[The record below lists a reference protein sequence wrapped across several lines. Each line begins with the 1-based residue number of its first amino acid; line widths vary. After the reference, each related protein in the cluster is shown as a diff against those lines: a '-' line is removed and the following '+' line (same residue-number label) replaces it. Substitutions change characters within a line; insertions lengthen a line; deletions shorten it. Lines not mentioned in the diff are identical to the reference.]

1 MKKTFLAV
9 ITFFLLPSA
18 FAQDSLTVEQAVQR
32 VLQSHPALEQ
42 ATANVRAA
50 EARHAQSQSAQYPDV
65 SALAQYTR
73 IGPIPA
79 FNIPNLGSF
88 ILAPD
93 NNYDAHVSAQ
103 YTVYNFG
110 KTDATVNLSQSRIQT
125 ARDAIELTK
134 TALALQTIRT
144 FYSLVLLQKSL
155 IVQNE
160 QIDALNQHL
169 TLTQKRVNAGSAT
182 NFDVLT
188 TQVRVASAQNQKVD
202 IENSI
207 QKQTSV
213 LRELL
218 SLPTGTEI
226 GVRGVLSE
234 ERRSLNAD
242 SLFQLATNLRTELK
256 LAHNAEQSAKLQQ
269 QLSGLGNLPSLA
281 IGAAYGVK
289 NGYEPNLYIWRGN
302 WVAFA
307 TAQIPIFDG
316 YHAKYQVE
324 ESQAF
329 LEAEQAH
336 TDDVTK
342 QIRAEVEQSIADVQA
357 AETKVEISK
366 VQLLHAHDAVTI
378 ARGRY
383 EAGTITNLDLLDAET
398 AESSAKL
405 TDVQAM
411 YQYVISNYQL
421 QKAVGTL
428 VAK

>member
-1 MKKTFLAV
+1 MKNKI
-9 ITFFLLPSA
+9 ITLITLSLLQTA

-32 VLQSHPALEQ
+32 VLQTHPALEQ
-42 ATANVRAA
+42 AAANVRAA
-50 EARHAQSQSAQYPDV
+50 EARTAISKSATYPDV

-73 IGPIPA
+73 IGPIPSVL
-79 FNIPNLGSF
+79 FGPENF
-88 ILAPD
+88 MFAPD
-93 NNYDAHVSAQ
+93 NNYDGHVSAQ
-103 YTVYNFG
+103 YTVYDFG
-110 KTDATVNLSQSRIQT
+110 KTNSSIDVAQSRVQSM
-125 ARDAIELTK
+125 RDAVELTR
-134 TALALQTIRT
+134 TGLALETIRT

-169 TLTQKRVNAGSAT
+169 TLTQKRVDAGTAT

-213 LRELL
+213 LRALL
-218 SLPTGTEI
+218 GYPAGKEI
-226 GVRGVLSE
+226 MIRGILSE
-234 ERRSLNAD
+234 ERRPLNTD
-242 SLFQLATNLRTELK
+242 SLLQLATDLRTELQ
-256 LAHNAEQSAKLQQ
+256 LAHNAEQTALLQQ
-269 QLSGLGNLPSLA
+269 RLSELGNLPSLK
-281 IGAAYGVK
+281 IGAEYGVK
-289 NGYEPNLYIWRGN
+289 NGYEPNLDAWRGN

-307 TAQIPIFDG
+307 TAQIPIYDG
-316 YHAKYQVE
+316 SRTKHQVE
-324 ESQAF
+324 ESQAA
-329 LEAEQAH
+329 LEAEHAH

-342 QIRAEVEQSIADVQA
+342 QIRSEVEQSIADVRA

-366 VQLLHAHDAVTI
+366 VQLLHAHDAVTM

-383 EAGTITNLDLLDAET
+383 EVGTITNLDLLDAET

-405 TDVQAM
+405 TDLQAM

-428 VAK
+428 VSK